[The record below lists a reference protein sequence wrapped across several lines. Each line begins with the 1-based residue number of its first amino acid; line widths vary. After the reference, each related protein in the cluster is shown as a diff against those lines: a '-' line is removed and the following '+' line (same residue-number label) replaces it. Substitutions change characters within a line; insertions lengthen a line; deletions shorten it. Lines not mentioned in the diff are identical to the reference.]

1 MPAESSSPSEPLVS
15 VCMPVF
21 NGDRFIEEA
30 VRSVLAQ
37 TYRNFE
43 LCVFDDASTDRS
55 WDILQGIQDPR
66 VILHRNDQN
75 LGPEANWNLAILAAR
90 GKYIKLFH
98 QDDLL
103 APTCL
108 ARQVGALELHQNAVL
123 AFSSRSI
130 IRPDGKSFMI
140 RGAPWPEGEVQGREV
155 VGRCVRAGTNL
166 IGEPSA
172 VVFRSDVAQK
182 IGGFDGSIPYLIDLD
197 YWARLLA
204 HGPGYYLEAPL
215 ASFRISSRQWSVAI
229 GAQQGRQFISFIIKL
244 RAYGFQLG
252 PITRITGAILARL
265 NGLLRAMVYHFIVRE
280 G

>member
-1 MPAESSSPSEPLVS
+1 
-15 VCMPVF
+15 MPVF

-66 VILHRNDQN
+66 IILHRNDGN
-75 LGPEANWNLAILAAR
+75 LGPEANWNLAISAAH

-103 APTCL
+103 APDCL
-108 ARQVGALELHQNAVL
+108 ARQVGVLEEHPDAVL
-123 AFSSRSI
+123 AFCSRTI
-130 IRPDGKSFMI
+130 IRSDGKRLLVRRS
-140 RGAPWPEGEVQGREV
+140 PWPEGEVSAREV
-155 VGRCVRAGTNL
+155 VRRCVRAGTNV

-172 VVFRSDVAQK
+172 VLFRSEVARK

-197 YWARLLA
+197 YWIRLLA
-204 HGPGYYLEAPL
+204 QGPGYYLSSPL

-229 GAQQGRQFISFIIKL
+229 GHRQGREFVVFLNRLS
-244 RAYGFQLG
+244 AGS
-252 PITRITGAILARL
+252 PWRIRKWARIWGGL
-265 NGLLRAMVYHFIVRE
+265 IARSNGLMRALIYRFLLGE
-280 G
+280 S